1 MSAVS
6 ISVVVPL
13 YNKRPFVAQALA
25 SILAQG
31 INDVEV
37 VVVDDG
43 STDGGAELVR
53 SLGIPQIVLV
63 SQPNAGVSAARNRGI
78 EVSTGELVAFLDAD
92 DWWLPGYLLAIL
104 SLHRAF
110 PVAGFYCTGYWRVDT
125 SGRELG
131 ASPSVLPSSTSGL
144 LTDFYRLWRKG
155 SFTSASAI
163 VVSRR
168 MLAALAPAFPE
179 GERLG
184 EDQDLWFRLAERAPV
199 AFCSQ
204 ALSVYRVDVAGSA
217 THGDQAV
224 QVLPCFD
231 RLAQRLKSG
240 AVPPAMRADARKLLG
255 SHALNIARRRAQAG
269 DFLAGCRQA
278 WHPWSFG
285 HPTYWLRTLAWLGFS
300 AWRHVFKP

>member
-1 MSAVS
+1 MPAVS

-13 YNKRPFVAQALA
+13 YNKRPLVAQALA
-25 SILAQG
+25 SILEQG
-31 INDVEV
+31 VDDIEV

-53 SLGIPQIVLV
+53 SLGIRHIVLV

-110 PVAGFYCTGYWRVDT
+110 PSAGFYCTGYMRVDASGRKFAASPAALPPGT
-125 SGRELG
+125 SG
-131 ASPSVLPSSTSGL
+131 V
-144 LTDFYRLWRKG
+144 LTDFYRQWCKG
-155 SFTSASAI
+155 SFTFTSAI
-163 VVSRR
+163 VVSRHA
-168 MLAALAPAFPE
+168 LAVLAPAFPV

-231 RLAQRLKSG
+231 RLAQRLTAG
-240 AVPPAMRADARKLLG
+240 AVPASMRADARKLLG
-255 SHALNIARRRAQAG
+255 SHALNVARRRAQTG
-269 DFLAGCRQA
+269 EFLAAWRQA

-285 HPTYWLRTLAWLGFS
+285 HPSYWLRTVAWLGFT
-300 AWRHVFKP
+300 AWRYAFKV

>member
-13 YNKRPFVAQALA
+13 YNKRPFVAQALS
-25 SILAQG
+25 SILDQG
-31 INDVEV
+31 VDDIEI

-53 SLGIPQIVLV
+53 SLGIPQVVLV
-63 SQPNAGVSAARNRGI
+63 SQPNAGVSAARNCGI
-78 EVSTGELVAFLDAD
+78 ELAKSELIAFLDAD
-92 DWWLPGYLLAIL
+92 DWWLPGYLAAIIA
-104 SLHRAF
+104 LHRAF
-110 PVAGFYCTGYWRVDT
+110 PAAGFYCTGYSRVDA
-125 SGRELG
+125 SGREL
-131 ASPSVLPSSTSGL
+131 ATSRAALPLGTSGL
-144 LTDFYRLWRKG
+144 LTNFYRHWRKG
-155 SFTSASAI
+155 SFTFSSAI
-163 VVSRR
+163 VVGRR
-168 MLAALAPAFPE
+168 ALSVLAPAFAV

-231 RLAQRLKSG
+231 RLAHRLKAG
-240 AVPPAMRADARKLLG
+240 AVPAPMRADARRLLG

-269 DFLAGCRQA
+269 ELLAAWHQA
-278 WHPWSFG
+278 WHPWAFG
-285 HPTYWLRTLAWLGFS
+285 HPTYWLRTVAWLGFT
-300 AWRHVFKP
+300 AGRRAFKP

>member
-6 ISVVVPL
+6 ISVIVPL
-13 YNKRPFVAQALA
+13 YNKLPFVAQALA
-25 SILAQG
+25 SILDQG
-31 INDVEV
+31 IDDIEV

-53 SLGIPQIVLV
+53 SLGIRQLVLV

-104 SLHRAF
+104 NLYRLF
-110 PVAGFYCTGYWRVDT
+110 PAAGFYCTGYSRVDA
-125 SGRELG
+125 SGRVLA
-131 ASPSVLPSSTSGL
+131 ASPAALPPSASGL
-144 LTDFYRLWRKG
+144 LTNYYRHWCKG
-155 SFTSASAI
+155 SFTFTSAI
-163 VVSRR
+163 TVSRR
-168 MLAALAPAFPE
+168 ALAAVAPAFPV

-204 ALSVYRVDVAGSA
+204 VLSVYRVDVAGSA

-231 RLAQRLKSG
+231 RLAQRLKMG
-240 AVPPAMRADARKLLG
+240 AVPPSMRADAKKLLG
-255 SHALNIARRRAQAG
+255 SHALNVARSRAQTG
-269 DFLAGCRQA
+269 EFLAAWRQA

-285 HPTYWLRTLAWLGFS
+285 HPSYWLRTLAWLGFA
-300 AWRHVFKP
+300 AWRYAFKP